1 MPVATVSRY
10 VSTGLYSTSQ
20 AARLIGTDRR
30 RVKRWAFGYRQGDYP
45 SAISTELDKLGGN
58 YALTFVEMI
67 ELLSIREALDAGL
80 SWQKLR
86 EALPVVRQ
94 LLEAEHPLATKR
106 WFADPA
112 SLFVE
117 LIRDDEPEVLV
128 DLVAGGQIA
137 MLPPLERYL
146 TELEFGPDEV
156 ANRWKPAGE
165 DAPILIDPTVAF
177 GQPVVEG
184 TGVRTAVL
192 YRMHLGGDDV
202 ETIAWAYELDPGE
215 VEAALEYEASLAA

>member
-1 MPVATVSRY
+1 MATASKY
-10 VSTGLYSTSQ
+10 VSTGLYSTSE
-20 AARLIGTDRR
+20 AARLIDTDRR
-30 RVKRWAFGYRQGDYP
+30 RVKRWAFGYRQYP
-45 SAISTELDKLGGN
+45 AAISTELEKLEGN

-80 SWQKLR
+80 SWPKLR

-94 LLEAEHPLATKR
+94 LMEVEHPLATRR

-112 SLFVE
+112 GLFVE
-117 LIRDDEPEVLV
+117 LIRDDGPAVLV

-165 DAPILIDPTVAF
+165 DAPIVVDPKVAF

-184 TGVRTAVL
+184 TAVKTAVL

-202 ETIAWAYELDPGE
+202 ETIAWAYELDAGD
-215 VEAALEYEASLAA
+215 VEAAIEFEESLAA